1 MFGKVI
7 RFKSI
12 VVGKAKK
19 GGEWQANAGGIAAK
33 YPSQK
38 DPTHH
43 HSQSYKLALFFNTS
57 T

>member
-43 HSQSYKLALFFNTS
+43 HSQSYKLALLFSTS